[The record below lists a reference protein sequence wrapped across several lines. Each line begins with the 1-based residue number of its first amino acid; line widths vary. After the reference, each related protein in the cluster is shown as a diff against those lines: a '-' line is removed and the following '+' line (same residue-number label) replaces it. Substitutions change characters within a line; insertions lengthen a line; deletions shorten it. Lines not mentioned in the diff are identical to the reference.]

1 MHAEIIL
8 LSIAVIFATSPVRA
22 DPKVPKARQPGPE
35 ASCRIVEQAAR
46 ANQLSVSVLTRL
58 IWHESRFQVDAI
70 SRVGAQGMAQF
81 MPGTS
86 EERGLLDPFDP
97 EQAISEAAKL
107 LADLDRRFGNIGL
120 AIAAYN
126 AGPSRVAS
134 WLSSAGA
141 LPRETGVF
149 VLAVTGRSAEEWAV
163 SGRYVRPQPRAQL
176 QSCPELRI
184 ILRKLRFNDADTY
197 RGRILPGMEQ
207 SGRLLPTIR
216 HSGWMLPG
224 MEQSGRLL
232 PSMRQS
238 GRILPGMEQRGRILI
253 DDG

>member
-1 MHAEIIL
+1 
-8 LSIAVIFATSPVRA
+8 
-22 DPKVPKARQPGPE
+22 
-35 ASCRIVEQAAR
+35 
-46 ANQLSVSVLTRL
+46 
-58 IWHESRFQVDAI
+58 IWNESRFQVDAI

-86 EERGLLDPFDP
+86 EERGLSDPFDP

-134 WLSSAGA
+134 WLRSAGGA

-163 SGRYVRPQPRAQL
+163 S
-176 QSCPELRI
+176 
-184 ILRKLRFNDADTY
+184 
-197 RGRILPGMEQ
+197 
-207 SGRLLPTIR
+207 
-216 HSGWMLPG
+216 
-224 MEQSGRLL
+224 
-232 PSMRQS
+232 
-238 GRILPGMEQRGRILI
+238 
-253 DDG
+253 